1 MAVGKGSIKRIENAS
16 ITKESAEEQVEE
28 VVPVVAKEQV
38 EEAVPVVAKKTRKPR
53 AKQTTVDT
61 KAEKS
66 LDNEK
71 VVTGVVEDLHE
82 EKFRLISNIKSDLP
96 DHLL

>member
-28 VVPVVAKEQV
+28 VVPVVAK
-38 EEAVPVVAKKTRKPR
+38 KTRKPR

-61 KAEKS
+61 KVEKS